1 MGQGRGEAAENT
13 WPMPTGTVSALAL
26 AGAALALVAIPGAAS
41 AADEDVAFEAAG
53 VMRHAIIS
61 PPERVKPGVRP
72 PVVLVFPREGTTA
85 QDGLDRFGYSIH
97 RAGAVAV
104 ALDALPC
111 AAMGN
116 QPCWYPMQADRRAAD
131 ATAVAQLINQL
142 DRRTDMDSTRLVT
155 LGESSG
161 ASFAVSMTTGLP
173 SRLDGALGVSAFDPT
188 RTVVLDPASQQ
199 VILPLQLGGNS
210 KIRAQRNREHM
221 ILMRGSADTT
231 VVPKLT
237 MQLRDRLA
245 RAGWTNDYIKLVTVP
260 NARFASPALAAPRRI
275 TPALRDL
282 IRHTLELDV
291 PRGQVSRL
299 ARLGYLPS
307 RATPS
312 STSDYALSQAL
323 MAFQGWTGLERTGQA
338 DADTQERLATAGR
351 PRARRT
357 GGGRWL
363 EGYIDR
369 QVVLLVE
376 RGRVVR
382 AIHFSSGSAGNT
394 PRGTFS
400 IFRKELMSWSIP
412 FSSWMPYASYFTGG
426 FAFHEYPDVPGYPA
440 SHGCVRIAAP
450 FAPYLYEFASY
461 GTPVHM
467 S

>member
-1 MGQGRGEAAENT
+1 
-13 WPMPTGTVSALAL
+13 MPSRNRILITTVT
-26 AGAALALVAIPGAAS
+26 GAAVALLAIPAAAS
-41 AADEDVAFEAAG
+41 AANEDVAFEAAG

-61 PPERVKPGVRP
+61 APAKAPAGARP

-85 QDGLDRFGYSIH
+85 QDALDRFGYSVH

-104 ALDALPC
+104 AIDALPC
-111 AAMGN
+111 AALAD
-116 QPCWYPMQADRRAAD
+116 QPCWYPMQADRRGAD
-131 ATAVAQLINQL
+131 ATATAELINVL
-142 DRRTDMDSTRLVT
+142 DRRTDMDSTRLIT

-161 ASFAVSMTTGLP
+161 ASFAVAMTRALP
-173 SRLDGALGVSAFDPT
+173 GRIDGALGVSAFDPT
-188 RTVVLDPASQQ
+188 RTVVLDPGTQQ
-199 VILPLQLGGNS
+199 VVFPLQLGGNS
-210 KIRAQRNREHM
+210 KIRAQRNRQH
-221 ILMRGSADTT
+221 ITLMRGSADTT
-231 VVPKLT
+231 VSPRLT

-245 RAGWTNDYIKLVTVP
+245 KAGWTNDYIKLITVP
-260 NARFASPALAAPRRI
+260 NAQFASPALAAPRRI
-275 TPALRDL
+275 TPVLRDL

-291 PRGQVSRL
+291 PRGQVQRL
-299 ARLGYLPS
+299 AALGYLPP

-312 STSDYALSQAL
+312 STSGYALSQAI
-323 MAFQGWTGLERTGQA
+323 MGFQGWNGLPRTGQA
-338 DADTQERLATAGR
+338 DAQTQKRLATAGR
-351 PRARRT
+351 PQARRK
-357 GGGRWL
+357 GGGKWL
-363 EGYIDR
+363 EGYIGK
-369 QVVLLVE
+369 QVVLLVD

-382 AIHFSSGSAGNT
+382 AIHFSSGAAGNT

>member
-1 MGQGRGEAAENT
+1 MTSR
-13 WPMPTGTVSALAL
+13 TVSVSAAAL
-26 AGAALALVAIPGAAS
+26 AGAIALVAMPSMAA
-41 AADEDVAFEAAG
+41 AANEDVAFEAAG

-61 PPERVKPGVRP
+61 PPDQVKPGVRP

-104 ALDALPC
+104 AMDGLPC
-111 AAMGN
+111 AALGN
-116 QPCWYPMQADRRAAD
+116 QPCWYPMQADRRAVD
-131 ATAVAQLINQL
+131 ATAVAELINVL
-142 DRRTDMDSTRLVT
+142 DRRTDMDSTRLVSM
-155 LGESSG
+155 GESSG
-161 ASFAVSMTTGLP
+161 ASFAVSMTMGLP
-173 SRLDGALGVSAFDPT
+173 GRIDGALGVSAFDPT
-188 RTVVLDPASQQ
+188 RTVVLDPATQQ
-199 VILPLQLGGNS
+199 VVFPLALGGNS
-210 KIRAQRNREHM
+210 KVRAQRNRQH
-221 ILMRGSADTT
+221 ITLMRGSADTT
-231 VVPKLT
+231 IRPRLT

-245 RAGWTNDYIKLVTVP
+245 SAGWTNDYGKLITVP
-260 NARFASPALAAPRRI
+260 NAQFASPALAAPRRI

-291 PRGQVSRL
+291 PAGQVQRL
-299 ARLGYLPS
+299 AALGYLPP
-307 RATPS
+307 RATPA
-312 STSDYALSQAL
+312 STSDYALSQAI
-323 MAFQGWTGLERTGQA
+323 MGFQGWSRLTRTGQA
-338 DADTQERLATAGR
+338 DAETQRRLATAGR
-351 PRARRT
+351 PQARRK
-357 GGGRWL
+357 GGGKWL

-369 QVVLLVE
+369 QVVLLVD

-467 S
+467 Y

>member
-1 MGQGRGEAAENT
+1 
-13 WPMPTGTVSALAL
+13 MPSRTVSVSAAAL
-26 AGAALALVAIPGAAS
+26 AGAIAVITVPSTAVAAN
-41 AADEDVAFEAAG
+41 EDVAFEAAG

-61 PPERVKPGVRP
+61 PPSQVKPGVRP

-104 ALDALPC
+104 AMDALPC
-111 AAMGN
+111 AALGN

-131 ATAVAQLINQL
+131 ATAVAELINVL
-142 DRRTDMDSTRLVT
+142 DRRTDMDSTRLVSM
-155 LGESSG
+155 GESSG
-161 ASFAVSMTTGLP
+161 ASFAVSMTMGLP
-173 SRLDGALGVSAFDPT
+173 GRIDGALGVSAFDPT
-188 RTVVLDPASQQ
+188 RRVVLDPATQQ
-199 VILPLQLGGNS
+199 VVFPLALGGNS
-210 KIRAQRNREHM
+210 RIRAQRNRQH
-221 ILMRGSADTT
+221 ITLMRGSADTT
-231 VVPKLT
+231 IRPRLT

-245 RAGWTNDYIKLVTVP
+245 RAGSTNDYIRLVTVP
-260 NARFASPALAAPRRI
+260 NAQFASPALAAPRRI

-291 PRGQVSRL
+291 PRGQVQRL
-299 ARLGYLPS
+299 AALGYLPP
-307 RATPS
+307 RAMPS
-312 STSDYALSQAL
+312 NTSGYALSRAI
-323 MAFQGWTGLERTGQA
+323 MGFQGWNRLPRTGQA
-338 DADTQERLATAGR
+338 DAATQKRLATAGH
-351 PRARRT
+351 PQARRK
-357 GGGRWL
+357 GGGKWL

-369 QVVLLVE
+369 QVVLLVDK
-376 RGRVVR
+376 GRVVR

-412 FSSWMPYASYFTGG
+412 FSSWMPYASYFSGG

>member
-1 MGQGRGEAAENT
+1 
-13 WPMPTGTVSALAL
+13 MPSRTMSVSAA
-26 AGAALALVAIPGAAS
+26 AIVGAIAVVAVPSVATAAN
-41 AADEDVAFEAAG
+41 EDVAFEAAG

-61 PPERVKPGVRP
+61 PPSQVKPGVRP

-104 ALDALPC
+104 AMDALPC
-111 AAMGN
+111 AALGN
-116 QPCWYPMQADRRAAD
+116 QPCWYPMQADRRAVD
-131 ATAVAQLINQL
+131 ATAVAEIINVL
-142 DRRTDMDSTRLVT
+142 DRRTDMDSTRLVSM
-155 LGESSG
+155 GESSG
-161 ASFAVSMTTGLP
+161 ASFAVSMTMGLP
-173 SRLDGALGVSAFDPT
+173 GRIDGALGVSAFDPT
-188 RTVVLDPASQQ
+188 RTVVLDPATQQ
-199 VILPLQLGGNS
+199 VVFPLALGGNS
-210 KIRAQRNREHM
+210 KIRAQRNRQH
-221 ILMRGSADTT
+221 ITLMRGSADTT
-231 VVPKLT
+231 IRPRLT

-245 RAGWTNDYIKLVTVP
+245 LAGWTNDYVKLITVP
-260 NARFASPALAAPRRI
+260 RAQFASPALAAPRRI

-291 PRGQVSRL
+291 PRGQVQRL
-299 ARLGYLPS
+299 AALGYLPP
-307 RATPS
+307 RAMPS
-312 STSDYALSQAL
+312 NTSDYALSQAI
-323 MAFQGWTGLERTGQA
+323 MGFQGWSRLPRTGQA
-338 DADTQERLATAGR
+338 DAETQKRLSTAGR
-351 PRARRT
+351 PQARRK
-357 GGGRWL
+357 GGGKWL

-369 QVVLLVE
+369 QVVLLVNK
-376 RGRVVR
+376 GRVVR
-382 AIHFSSGSAGNT
+382 AIHFSSGFAGNT

>member
-1 MGQGRGEAAENT
+1 MPSRTTSITAA
-13 WPMPTGTVSALAL
+13 AL
-26 AGAALALVAIPGAAS
+26 AGAIAIIAVPSSAS
-41 AADEDVAFEAAG
+41 AANEDVAFEAAG

-61 PPERVKPGVRP
+61 PPAQVKPGARP

-104 ALDALPC
+104 AMDALPC
-111 AAMGN
+111 AALGN
-116 QPCWYPMQADRRAAD
+116 QQCWYPMQADRRAAD
-131 ATAVAQLINQL
+131 ATAVAELINVL
-142 DRRTDMDSTRLVT
+142 DRRTDMDSTRLVSM
-155 LGESSG
+155 GESSG
-161 ASFAVSMTTGLP
+161 AAFAVSMTMGLP
-173 SRLDGALGVSAFDPT
+173 GRIDGALGVSAFDPT
-188 RTVVLDPASQQ
+188 RPVVLDPATQQ
-199 VILPLQLGGNS
+199 VVFPLALAGNS
-210 KIRAQRNREHM
+210 KIRAQRNRQH
-221 ILMRGSADTT
+221 ITLMRGSADTT
-231 VVPKLT
+231 VRPRLT

-245 RAGWTNDYIKLVTVP
+245 LAGWTNDYVKLITVP
-260 NARFASPALAAPRRI
+260 NAQFASPALAAPRRI

-291 PRGQVSRL
+291 PRGQLQRL
-299 ARLGYLPS
+299 AALGYLPP
-307 RATPS
+307 RATRS
-312 STSDYALSQAL
+312 NTSDYALSQAI
-323 MAFQGWTGLERTGQA
+323 MGFQGWNGLPRTGQA
-338 DADTQERLATAGR
+338 DAATQKRLATAGR
-351 PRARRT
+351 PQARRK
-357 GGGRWL
+357 GGGKWL

-369 QVVLLVE
+369 QVVLLVN

-382 AIHFSSGSAGNT
+382 AIHFSSGAAGNT
-394 PRGTFS
+394 PRGTYS